1 MRSLV
6 RIKRLSIQSSGRQE
20 LVRKKLYHACREPRT
35 EDGHRE
41 EIELSGFAGGSLL
54 AVFWLKFK
62 KEDSGT

>member
-1 MRSLV
+1 MPVGNLGLR
-6 RIKRLSIQSSGRQE
+6 
-20 LVRKKLYHACREPRT
+20 
-35 EDGHRE
+35 DGHRE